1 MWKILTVAES
11 IKKFLAIIDFL
22 IDRQFF
28 QYPVNTKKKLFLRNL
43 FFNYEN
49 RDVKKFERSS

>member
-1 MWKILTVAES
+1 MCKILTVAES

-28 QYPVNTKKKLFLRNL
+28 QYPVNTKKTIFAQ
-43 FFNYEN
+43 FVF
-49 RDVKKFERSS
+49 

>member
-1 MWKILTVAES
+1 MCKILTVAES

-28 QYPVNTKKKLFLRNL
+28 QYPVNTKKNYFCAICFLIMKI
-43 FFNYEN
+43 ET
-49 RDVKKFERSS
+49 